1 MGNLNPFQRFIAQP
15 GIMAYELVEFNGIT
29 EFAFCIKEETKYIK
43 RHKYPLIQLRMG
55 MLKLDNVFVVPM
67 MILVNNDYDML
78 YETMFN
84 YYQTGGG
91 AKYIDT
97 LKNQDTIKLLFFN
110 ENNEE
115 ARQIQINNTI
125 RDDITEIAM
134 RLSSI
139 KEWSMNDF
147 DRAKEKLYEI
157 YPTPLHLWNILGNKL
172 L

>member
-1 MGNLNPFQRFIAQP
+1 MNPFQRFNARP
-15 GIMAYELVEFNGIT
+15 GTMVYELVEFDNII

-43 RHKYPLIQLRMG
+43 RHKYLLIQLRMG

-67 MILVNNDYDML
+67 MMLVNNDYDML
-78 YETMFN
+78 YETVFN
-84 YYQTGGG
+84 YHQTGGG

-97 LKNQDTIKLLFFN
+97 LKNQGTIKLLFFN

-134 RLSSI
+134 RLSST
-139 KEWSMNDF
+139 KEWSMIDF
-147 DRAKEKLYEI
+147 DNAKEKLYRI
-157 YPTPLHLWNILGNKL
+157 YSTPQHLWNSLIRR
-172 L
+172 